1 VARPRGAGG
10 GRLGEGS
17 ASMPG
22 QCHAQ
27 RFALLSDYKGC
38 WGPIDLLHVE

>member
-1 VARPRGAGG
+1 
-10 GRLGEGS
+10 
-17 ASMPG
+17 MPG

-38 WGPIDLLHVE
+38 WHRSIFYTLSNTTVFQQNKT